1 MKCLTGK
8 MNHGLFFFILFF
20 IGFAFFSLPPKSAAT
35 ERFLVLDPA
44 VTSYPLGPYA
54 GVLKDPGVLTI
65 DQVTAPGS
73 DLKFEFPGTP
83 GLNCGTPSGAVWIRF
98 TLKSLQG
105 PLGDFSQEPWVL
117 NPGSLFP
124 AVFTLYV
131 PSQKPGEIK
140 TWETQKSR
148 APIVPAFTSAGSGE
162 KPFFFLPGS
171 LDPATPFYLK
181 IESQTPVI
189 LSPKI
194 INDKKNQVE
203 YIENIIFFN
212 LVYGA
217 ILALAVY
224 HFCLFL
230 SLKDMSSLY
239 FVFYLLCSCA
249 YQYSMQNPT
258 IFGLIAIEDIRGYN
272 RISLIFGTASLLCYT
287 LFVRSFLRTR
297 HSFPLLDRGMLL
309 FIFINFLLGIMSLTG
324 VNPRALIPF
333 TDFLLLFSSFFYCG
347 IGYLAWK
354 KQIRQAK
361 FFLISTI
368 FPCISVIYIFLVLG
382 NILPNSSRIFS
393 FVDISFALEGM
404 LLSLALADRITILRS
419 ERQFAQGASL
429 AKSQFLASMS
439 HEIRTPMN
447 AILGM
452 ADLLRETPLN
462 NEQNKY
468 VTIFQNAGQNLLDLI
483 NDILDISKIEAG
495 QIDLRKTDFNIG
507 EVIDNACEVLAL
519 NAHEKNLELLCR
531 MDPEV
536 PKFVTGDSIRLRQ
549 VIINLLGNAIKFTP
563 KGEIL
568 LETKVHSR
576 FEDGVELIFCVT
588 DTGIGIPLDQQEH
601 VFENFTQID
610 HSNTRSYGGTGLG
623 LAISRQIVQLMG
635 GEIWLTSEEGKGSC
649 FTFTA
654 HFKTATQPPVKSSA
668 HLNVLIG
675 IHVLVIDDNATNR
688 LILREQLL
696 SWGAIIKEATGGKQG
711 CEAVKMARKEGT
723 PFQLILLDSRMPG
736 MSGIETARQMAQE
749 NSTLTHTVIMLTS
762 DESRQEISTAQ
773 QMGIKAYL
781 IKPVKQKELKETI
794 QFALSGKIQINLPQD
809 SPPPPSVN
817 GEILP
822 MKILLVE
829 DAQENRFV
837 IQAYLRTLPHEIK
850 MAENGQIGLDL
861 YKAQPFDMVLM
872 DMHMPVM
879 DGYTATQKLR
889 EWEKKQGKKPTPV
902 IALTAHALKDDRQ
915 KCLDAG
921 CDEYLSKP
929 IKKARLIE
937 MLESFAPPGN
947 PKPAS
952 PKKN

>member
-1 MKCLTGK
+1 MKCLIGK
-8 MNHGLFFFILFF
+8 MNHELFSFTL
-20 IGFAFFSLPPKSAAT
+20 FFSLSFMLGLAFLILPFKSAAT

-54 GVLKDPGVLTI
+54 GVLKDPKGVVTI

-83 GLNCGTPSGAVWIRF
+83 GLNCGTPSGAIWIKF
-98 TLKSLQG
+98 TLKSFHG
-105 PLGDFSQEPWVL
+105 SFGDFSQKPWVL

-131 PSQKPGEIK
+131 PSQKPGETK
-140 TWETQKSR
+140 TWKTQKSR
-148 APIVPAFTSAGSGE
+148 APIVPAFTSAGSDE
-162 KPFFFLPGS
+162 KPFFSLPDS

-194 INDKKNQVE
+194 IDGERNQVE
-203 YIENIIFFN
+203 YIKNIIFFN
-212 LVYGA
+212 LVYGS

-230 SLKDMSSLY
+230 SLRDMSSLY

-249 YQYSMQNPT
+249 FQYSTQNPT
-258 IFGLIAIEDIRGYN
+258 IFGLMAIEDIRGYN
-272 RISLIFGTASLLCYT
+272 RISLIFGTASLFCYT
-287 LFVRSFLRTR
+287 LFVRSFLRTK
-297 HSFPLLDRGMLL
+297 HSFPRLDRGILL
-309 FIFINFLLGIMSLTG
+309 FIFINLLIGIMSLTG
-324 VNPRALIPF
+324 VDPRVLIPF
-333 TDFLLLFSSFFYCG
+333 ADLLLLFSSFFYCG
-347 IGYLAWK
+347 IGYLAWGK
-354 KQIRQAK
+354 KIRQAK

-368 FPCISVIYIFLVLG
+368 FPCMSVLYLSLVLG
-382 NILPNSSRIFS
+382 NIVPNSPRIFS

-429 AKSQFLASMS
+429 VKSQFLASMS

-495 QIDLRKTDFNIG
+495 QIDLRETDFNIG
-507 EVIDNACEVLAL
+507 EVIDKACEVLAL
-519 NAHEKNLELLCR
+519 NAHKKNLELLCR

-536 PKFVTGDSIRLRQ
+536 PKFITGDPIRLRQ

-568 LETKVHSR
+568 LETKVHEM

-588 DTGIGIPLDQQEH
+588 DTGIGIPLDQQEY
-601 VFENFTQID
+601 VFENFTQVD

-635 GEIWLTSEEGKGSC
+635 GEIWLTSAEGKGSC
-649 FTFTA
+649 FTFTV
-654 HFKTATQPPVKSSA
+654 HFKTAHPSVKPSTP
-668 HLNVLIG
+668 LNVLTG

-696 SWGAIIKEATGGKQG
+696 SWGAIIKEAIGGRQG
-711 CEAVKMARKEGT
+711 CEAVTMARKEGT

-749 NSTLTHTVIMLTS
+749 NGTLTHTVIMLTS
-762 DESRQEISTAQ
+762 DESHQEISTAR

-781 IKPVKQKELKETI
+781 LKPVKQDELKETI
-794 QFALSGKIQINLPQD
+794 QCALSETIQNNLPQD
-809 SPPPPSVN
+809 SPPPVN
-817 GEILP
+817 GEIVP
-822 MKILLVE
+822 MRILVVE

-837 IQAYLRTLPHEIK
+837 IQAYLKSLPHEIK

-879 DGYTATQKLR
+879 DGYTATQSLR
-889 EWEKKQGKKPTPV
+889 KWEKEQGKKPTPV

-929 IKKARLIE
+929 LKKARLIE
-937 MLESFAPPGN
+937 TIEAFAPPT
-947 PKPAS
+947 
-952 PKKN
+952 KK